1 MMHVA
6 EGDRLDRGPFK
17 HTLDHSMHYE
27 TMYA

>member
-1 MMHVA
+1 MS
-6 EGDRLDRGPFK
+6 ERETDRLDRGPFK